1 MSLVPW
7 RLDLWGKSS
16 WIWMIFKLKIKLNR
30 SWNFLRK
37 NVPLVLLERSW
48 WAWFNGIYLVRF
60 GFKMWEILI
69 LKWFLSVKITFFG
82 VNLIAWL
89 ACQFYWNFMFLFYL
103 LLLPVWLVQLGFRY
117 GMILFI
123 VSEVMS
129 FLTFFWVP
137 SSLGNLPLEGLQF
150 KHDFLSYLAI
160 QNIVHMLSFPIL

>member
-1 MSLVPW
+1 
-7 RLDLWGKSS
+7 
-16 WIWMIFKLKIKLNR
+16 
-30 SWNFLRK
+30 
-37 NVPLVLLERSW
+37 
-48 WAWFNGIYLVRF
+48 
-60 GFKMWEILI
+60 
-69 LKWFLSVKITFFG
+69 
-82 VNLIAWL
+82 
-89 ACQFYWNFMFLFYL
+89 MFLFYL